1 MTRNACTH
9 ALLLLLCAAV
19 GAARGISCPSHQ
31 VGAQARHAS
40 ARARLTRAPQR
51 RAPCRHASCMLCC
64 VACSAATPFSTYR
77 PRRKSAS
84 GKRRFYFKQLL
95 SPAPL
100 ALARITAPP
109 PHSLH
114 LLLSRF
120 LHRLPFPVHSHVL
133 KRLLA
138 HWPQPDPL
146 HSLWQIRSGRTVMRM
161 RVDIIGAV
169 VFVRLCV
176 TSAGGETHSIKAE
189 SVHAY
194 AGTRRHMQAYAIIR
208 SAYACSVGVRMH
220 AGTLCVW
227 ARAFAHTHT
236 HMQTHAHAYIFMRT
250 HAHAHARVCVRHAC
264 YHAADTDQYCQSCP
278 LNTSSAAG
286 SGSRLACVCNAGVL
300 RNPVTLCRRPRL
312 LSRHLGIFSAN
323 LRRRAVRRSGAGRK
337 NFSYMYITNGNPRH
351 PSCLLSSVGSSVPF
365 VRARSRVRTA

>member
-1 MTRNACTH
+1 VCDAVETCQHPLAAAVTRNACTH

-176 TSAGGETHSIKAE
+176 TSAGGKTHSIKAE

-208 SAYACSVGVRMH
+208 SAYACSVGVHMH

-250 HAHAHARVCVRHAC
+250 HAHAHAYANACACIHFHAHARACARMRAPRVLPC
-264 YHAADTDQYCQSCP
+264 
-278 LNTSSAAG
+278 
-286 SGSRLACVCNAGVL
+286 
-300 RNPVTLCRRPRL
+300 
-312 LSRHLGIFSAN
+312 
-323 LRRRAVRRSGAGRK
+323 GR
-337 NFSYMYITNGNPRH
+337 Y
-351 PSCLLSSVGSSVPF
+351 
-365 VRARSRVRTA
+365 

>member
-1 MTRNACTH
+1 MSITPSWCPGAPRKRACALDPRPAAQSPLPARKLH
-9 ALLLLLCAAV
+9 ALL
-19 GAARGISCPSHQ
+19 R
-31 VGAQARHAS
+31 
-40 ARARLTRAPQR
+40 
-51 RAPCRHASCMLCC
+51 CMLCC

-100 ALARITAPP
+100 ALARTAPP
-109 PHSLH
+109 LHSLH

-176 TSAGGETHSIKAE
+176 TSAGGKTHSIKAE

-208 SAYACSVGVRMH
+208 SAYACSVGVHMH

-250 HAHAHARVCVRHAC
+250 HAHARVCVRHAC
-264 YHAADTDQYCQSCP
+264 YHAADTDQFCQSCP
-278 LNTSSAAG
+278 VNTSSAAG
-286 SGSRLACVCNAGVL
+286 SGSRLACVFNAGFSA
-300 RNPVTLCRRPRL
+300 TLSHSADGPD
-312 LSRHLGIFSAN
+312 SYLGISASS
-323 LRRRAVRRSGAGRK
+323 LQTSAAEPSGGAALGEKTTRILTLQIALHVIRAASLAQLVVAC
-337 NFSYMYITNGNPRH
+337 
-351 PSCLLSSVGSSVPF
+351 PS
-365 VRARSRVRTA
+365 